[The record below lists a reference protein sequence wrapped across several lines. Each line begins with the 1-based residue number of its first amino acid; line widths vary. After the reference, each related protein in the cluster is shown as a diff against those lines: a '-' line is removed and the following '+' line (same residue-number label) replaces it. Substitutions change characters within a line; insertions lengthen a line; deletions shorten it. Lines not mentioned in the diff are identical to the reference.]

1 MNIYDLVRL
10 MAVLRSP
17 EGCPWDRAQRVADL
31 KPYIMEEALE
41 LIEAIDSADNTKI
54 REELGDLLFE
64 VIFVARIME
73 ENGAFSID
81 DAADSIGKKMI
92 ERHPHV
98 FGNERLATPGEV
110 EESWTRIKARGKRG
124 DSALS
129 GITEDLP
136 ALVIAYKYGQ
146 RAADAG
152 FDWDDA
158 KGVINKLHE
167 ETAELEAA
175 VSSNDRSQV
184 EGEIGDILFTVANI
198 SRFLGVH
205 PELALR
211 KSNRKFRRRFRFIEQ
226 SVSKTGRT
234 LTDMSIDE
242 LEVLWN
248 EAKKG
253 ERDEG

>member
-1 MNIYDLVRL
+1 

-17 EGCPWDRAQRVADL
+17 EGCPWDKAQRVADL

-41 LIEAIDSADNTKI
+41 LIEAIDSTDGNKI
-54 REELGDLLFE
+54 KEELGDLLFE

-73 ENGAFSID
+73 EEGAFSID

-98 FGNERLATPGEV
+98 FGDERLATPGEV
-110 EESWTRIKARGKRG
+110 EESWTRIKARGKRS

-136 ALVIAYKYGQ
+136 ALVIAHKYGQ
-146 RAADAG
+146 RAADVG
-152 FDWDDA
+152 FDWEDA
-158 KGVINKLHE
+158 KGVIDKLHE
-167 ETAELEAA
+167 EAAELEAA
-175 VSSNDRSQV
+175 VSSNNRSQV
-184 EGEIGDILFTVANI
+184 EDEIGDILFTVANI
-198 SRFLGVH
+198 GRFLGVH

-211 KSNRKFRRRFRFIEQ
+211 KANRKFRRRFRFIEQ

-234 LTDMSIDE
+234 LTEMSIEE
-242 LEVLWN
+242 LEALWN

-253 ERDEG
+253 EREEG